1 MKKIILYAFTLSVF
15 AFGQVFAQSVAEQN
29 LNSAIQSA
37 ENVKQEVTVA
47 RKAVNQLVKQLTVL
61 NNPNA
66 PLFES
71 KMNYHVNAVLNN
83 SDDIQYFVGLAQ
95 SNSVV
100 PFSSTSIT
108 NNANELVNQNDII
121 MALTAQ
127 MTTAINANNTSLAIS
142 LVQPIRS
149 ALTKQFNKSNSII
162 SEIETIK
169 IAITFANFTIIFAIL
184 FAIFMIS

>member
-66 PLFES
+66 PLFEAKIITTS
-71 KMNYHVNAVLNN
+71 LCSLFCSSPLFKERLGEVGENN
-83 SDDIQYFVGLAQ
+83 SC
-95 SNSVV
+95 
-100 PFSSTSIT
+100 FSP
-108 NNANELVNQNDII
+108 A
-121 MALTAQ
+121 
-127 MTTAINANNTSLAIS
+127 
-142 LVQPIRS
+142 
-149 ALTKQFNKSNSII
+149 F
-162 SEIETIK
+162 
-169 IAITFANFTIIFAIL
+169 
-184 FAIFMIS
+184 